1 MKMLRLPKGR
11 LLAGLAIAVAIGIG
25 HAPVAY
31 FDDCCGCTLNWN
43 EDLNNAERELREK
56 QEACGTDSWCLI
68 QADLWYKQRVEQIN
82 EEYHICVATCA
93 PCGGYG
99 GW

>member
-1 MKMLRLPKGR
+1 MKILRLLTRR
-11 LLAGLAIAVAIGIG
+11 LVAGLAVAVAIGIG

-31 FDDCCGCTLNWN
+31 FDDCCGCTEKWN
-43 EDLNNAERELREK
+43 ADLNEAERQLSEK

-68 QADLWYKQRVEQIN
+68 QADLWFKQRVEQIN
-82 EEYHICVATCA
+82 EDYAVCIQTCP